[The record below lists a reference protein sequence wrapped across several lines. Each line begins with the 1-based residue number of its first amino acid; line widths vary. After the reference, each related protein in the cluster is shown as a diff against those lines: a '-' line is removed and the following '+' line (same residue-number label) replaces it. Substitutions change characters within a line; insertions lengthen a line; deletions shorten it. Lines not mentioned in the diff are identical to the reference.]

1 MPASWLPPSGR
12 DLIQINLNPKIRLV
26 DTFVQ
31 SDFRNQPSRVTERR
45 KSLFSRL
52 TLPLRLGHP
61 GHFMDIPIDRLA
73 DSVSNAEDLEGLT
86 RPLLELLE
94 QVTGL
99 ESTYLTRID
108 EQRGV
113 QHVQYARNSGEM
125 QIREGL
131 SVPWEDTLCKRA
143 LESAQ
148 PFTDDVS
155 GCWGDSDAARQLGI
169 KTYMSQPVRGID
181 GGLYGTLCAAS
192 SRRVSAAVT
201 TTKVLGLFARLIAH
215 QVEREQLLQAL
226 RRTNAELSSHAL
238 TDPLT
243 GVANRRAL
251 ILELRRRLARANR
264 EGGGVDV
271 AFVDL
276 DGFKAINDQHG
287 HEAGDRFLVYIAS
300 RLSSGIRNGDLLAR
314 YGGDEFVIVTG
325 HGDGPALRDRL
336 EKATMGQ
343 YLAHGL
349 VINYPGASVGLVT
362 SSPGESDA
370 ESLLA
375 RADAAMY
382 EKKKA
387 RKAAR

>member
-1 MPASWLPPSGR
+1 MEIL
-12 DLIQINLNPKIRLV
+12 L
-26 DTFVQ
+26 
-31 SDFRNQPSRVTERR
+31 
-45 KSLFSRL
+45 
-52 TLPLRLGHP
+52 
-61 GHFMDIPIDRLA
+61 DRLA
-73 DSVSNAEDLEGLT
+73 DSVSNAEDLEALT

-94 QVTGL
+94 LVTGL
-99 ESTYLTRID
+99 ESTYLTQID
-108 EQRGV
+108 EERGV
-113 QHVQYARNSGEM
+113 QHVQYARNSSAL
-125 QIREGL
+125 QIPEGL

-143 LESAQ
+143 LESEQ
-148 PFTDDVS
+148 LFTDDVA

-169 KTYMSQPVRGID
+169 KTYMSQPVRGVD

-192 SRRVSAAVT
+192 SQRVSTAAS

-215 QVEREQLLQAL
+215 QVEREHLLHSL
-226 RRTNAELSSHAL
+226 RRSNAELSSHAL

-251 ILELRRRLARANR
+251 IAEVQRRLAQADR
-264 EGGGVDV
+264 EGTVVEV

-300 RLSSGIRNGDLLAR
+300 RLSSGIRAGDLLAR
-314 YGGDEFVIVTG
+314 YGGDEFVIVTS
-325 HGDGPALRDRL
+325 HGDGQALRERL

-349 VINYPGASVGLVT
+349 VIEYPGASVGLVR

-370 ESLLA
+370 EALLA

-382 EKKKA
+382 AQKKA

>member
-1 MPASWLPPSGR
+1 MEIL
-12 DLIQINLNPKIRLV
+12 L
-26 DTFVQ
+26 
-31 SDFRNQPSRVTERR
+31 
-45 KSLFSRL
+45 
-52 TLPLRLGHP
+52 
-61 GHFMDIPIDRLA
+61 DRLA
-73 DSVSNAEDLEGLT
+73 DSVSNAEDLEALT

-94 QVTGL
+94 LVTGL
-99 ESTYLTRID
+99 ESTYLTQID
-108 EQRGV
+108 EERGV
-113 QHVQYARNSGEM
+113 QHVQYARNSSAL
-125 QIREGL
+125 QIPEGL

-143 LESAQ
+143 LESEQ
-148 PFTDDVS
+148 LFTDDVA

-169 KTYMSQPVRGID
+169 KTYMSQPVRGVD

-192 SRRVSAAVT
+192 SHRVSTAAS

-215 QVEREQLLQAL
+215 QVEREHLLHSL
-226 RRTNAELSSHAL
+226 RRSNAELSSHAL

-251 ILELRRRLARANR
+251 IAEVQRRLAQADR
-264 EGGGVDV
+264 EGTVVEV

-300 RLSSGIRNGDLLAR
+300 RLSSGIRAGDLLAR
-314 YGGDEFVIVTG
+314 YGGDEFVIVTS
-325 HGDGPALRDRL
+325 HGDGQALRERL

-349 VINYPGASVGLVT
+349 VIEYPGASVGLVR

-370 ESLLA
+370 EALLA

-382 EKKKA
+382 AQKKA

>member
-1 MPASWLPPSGR
+1 
-12 DLIQINLNPKIRLV
+12 
-26 DTFVQ
+26 
-31 SDFRNQPSRVTERR
+31 
-45 KSLFSRL
+45 
-52 TLPLRLGHP
+52 
-61 GHFMDIPIDRLA
+61 MDILLDRLA
-73 DSVSNAEDLEGLT
+73 NSVSNAEDLEALT

-94 QVTGL
+94 LVTGL
-99 ESTYLTRID
+99 ESTYLTQID
-108 EQRGV
+108 EERGV
-113 QHVQYARNSGEM
+113 QHVQYARNSRAL
-125 QIREGL
+125 QIPEGL

-143 LESAQ
+143 LESEQ
-148 PFTDDVS
+148 LFTDDVA

-169 KTYMSQPVRGID
+169 KTYMSQPVRGVD

-192 SRRVSAAVT
+192 SQRVSTAAS

-215 QVEREQLLQAL
+215 QVEREHLLHSL
-226 RRTNAELSSHAL
+226 RRSNAELSSHAL

-251 ILELRRRLARANR
+251 IAEVQRRLAQADR
-264 EGGGVDV
+264 EGTVVEV

-300 RLSSGIRNGDLLAR
+300 RLSSGIRAGDLLAR
-314 YGGDEFVIVTG
+314 YGGDEFVILTS
-325 HGDGPALRDRL
+325 HGDGQALRDRL

-349 VINYPGASVGLVT
+349 VIEYPGASVGLVR

-370 ESLLA
+370 EALLA

-382 EKKKA
+382 AQKKA